1 MKKGVE
7 LKGLLDCFSVYASSH
22 VSHLQIRPTRPC
34 IDSVGSRR
42 NACPPAFAD
51 DTGVAHRS
59 GRSKWRLMP
68 SPRSYLTASSAEMA
82 RVPLQCRHTVA

>member
-42 NACPPAFAD
+42 NA
-51 DTGVAHRS
+51 
-59 GRSKWRLMP
+59 
-68 SPRSYLTASSAEMA
+68 
-82 RVPLQCRHTVA
+82 